1 MRTRDRTRTCNLLDL
16 NQTPLPKLGYTGL
29 KKPVP
34 DGGDD
39 GTGSSAYERIRTS
52 TGNVLNVVPLPLGY
66 VRM

>member
-1 MRTRDRTRTCNLLDL
+1 MRTRKRIRTSNLLDL
-16 NQTPLPKLGYTGL
+16 NQTPLPIGL
-29 KKPVP
+29 YGLEEAGP
-34 DGGDD
+34 GRGDD